1 MERLLLC
8 AALVVYVV
16 ATWRFGV
23 LVLRADDAHAHR
35 GSLALAIGFALHTI
49 SILLHFAQSGILPVT
64 SFSEGLSFFAWLIV
78 GSFLVL
84 GRNEQRVSA
93 IGVVVSPLATSMT
106 AGALAFFVPSSPI
119 PAELNSVWLPVHV
132 TLAFLGNA
140 VFGIAFAAS
149 VIYLFQESRLKS
161 RRGAWLL
168 KRLPS
173 LEQLDRLN
181 YRCLVWGFP
190 LLSLGIVTGAVWAAN
205 TWGKIWSGE
214 LREILSVATWL
225 VYAGLLQF
233 RLTGGLRGRRAAT
246 LTIVGFA
253 LVVVSYVSISLLNP
267 PGRHGGSL
275 GS

>member
-1 MERLLLC
+1 MERLLLI
-8 AALVVYVV
+8 ATLIVYVI
-16 ATWRFGV
+16 AAWRFGA
-23 LVLRADDAHAHR
+23 LVLRADDGHALR
-35 GSLALAIGFALHTI
+35 GSMALALGFAFHTAA
-49 SILLHFAQSGILPVT
+49 ILAHFSDTGLLPVT
-64 SFSEGLSFFAWLIV
+64 SFGEGLSFFGWMIV

-84 GRNEQRVSA
+84 GRSEQRVSA
-93 IGVVVSPLATSMT
+93 IGVVVSPLATIMT
-106 AGALAFFVPSSPI
+106 AGALAFFVPSAPI
-119 PAELNSVWLPVHV
+119 PEELRSFWLPVHV

-181 YRCLVWGFP
+181 HRCLLWGFP
-190 LLSLGIVTGAVWAAN
+190 LLSLGILTGGVWAAN
-205 TWGKIWSGE
+205 TWGRFWSGE
-214 LREILSVATWL
+214 LREILSLATWL

-233 RLTGGLRGRRAAT
+233 RLTAGLRGRRAAT